1 MLFSRRSIGFRGII
15 VVSISLFFLIF
26 LTTYII
32 KNNNNNKTNRLTPTP
47 NNRFIYYGNT
57 NNKDLVKTNSEIIE
71 HIAESKKSH
80 FVAQSDLIKIADRS
94 MSLYVH
100 FDLKGAAPKIS
111 YFEKIFPLLNK
122 LGATGICMEY
132 EDMFPFN
139 GIVNSIKHKQAYT
152 KDDIE
157 KINQLAK
164 DNHLDVIPLLQTY
177 GHLEFL
183 LKLEE
188 FNELRENP
196 KYPQVITPCINKT
209 YTILF
214 SMIDQYLSLHPNIRY
229 FHIGHDEVYYFLTNP
244 ACEEF
249 KRLTGIITNFDLF
262 AYHLS
267 KIANYI
273 KRKSPNI
280 ILFVWHDVL
289 QNLNLEIL
297 QKYNLLNIINPVLWS
312 YREDISV
319 EGFVIGPQ
327 ADFFGQFKT
336 LWGATAFKGATNEI
350 ATISDVK
357 RYHQNQISWI
367 KQLHSYIP
375 TKWKNF
381 DGIILTGWSR
391 YDHFLSLCELLPYSI
406 PSMAFSIAAWQE
418 QFKSLPN
425 IDFFPNIDV
434 FSNKL
439 HNYVQTLL
447 ECSAPLH
454 VVIRDH
460 TTKLIPKCKFPGASI
475 YESVISLSQ
484 IWNQVQEAES
494 FVDKYVTDLHVKYNY
509 IHIKRGE
516 ECLEKL
522 TPSVELLKKFIS
534 SFIESMNEVFPPQVA
549 IEWLETYFMKRYLLV
564 NERYE
569 FIQRAVREQKAWLP
583 RPIPNIEK
591 LEINYKNKR

>member
-1 MLFSRRSIGFRGII
+1 MGIRNII
-15 VVSISLFFLIF
+15 VVSISLFLLII
-26 LTTYII
+26 LTTYFI
-32 KNNNNNKTNRLTPTP
+32 KTNNNNNQFTPAPTNL
-47 NNRFIYYGNT
+47 FKYHY
-57 NNKDLVKTNSEIIE
+57 NKNKKNLVNINSKIIE
-71 HIAESKKSH
+71 HTANIEKSR
-80 FVAQSDLIKIADRS
+80 FIAQSDLIKIANHAI
-94 MSLYVH
+94 SLYVH
-100 FDLKGAAPKIS
+100 FDLKGAPPKIS
-111 YFEKIFPLLNK
+111 YFEKLFPLLHK
-122 LGATGICMEY
+122 LGAIGICIEY
-132 EDMFPFN
+132 EDMFPFD
-139 GIVNSIKHKQAYT
+139 GIISSIKHKQAYT

-164 DNHLDVIPLLQTY
+164 DNHLDIMPLLQTY

-188 FNELRENP
+188 FRDLRENP

-214 SMIDQYLSLHPNIRY
+214 AMIDQYLSLHPNIRF

-249 KRLTGIITNFDLF
+249 KRLTGILTHFDLF

-267 KIANYI
+267 IIANYI
-273 KRKSPNI
+273 KGKSPNI
-280 ILFVWHDVL
+280 ILFAWHDVL
-289 QNLNLEIL
+289 QNLNLQIL
-297 QKYNLLNIINPVLWS
+297 QKYNLINIINPVLWS
-312 YREDISV
+312 YREDMSV

-327 ADFFGQFKT
+327 ADLFGQFKT
-336 LWGATAFKGATNEI
+336 LWGATAFKGARNEI
-350 ATISDVK
+350 ATTSDVK
-357 RYHQNQISWI
+357 RYYQNQISWI
-367 KQLHSYIP
+367 KQLDSYIP

-425 IDFFPNIDV
+425 IDIFPNI
-434 FSNKL
+434 L
-439 HNYVQTLL
+439 HNYVQKQL
-447 ECSAPLH
+447 ECSSPLH
-454 VVIRDH
+454 LNVQDH
-460 TTKLIPKCKFPGASI
+460 TTKIIPKCKFPGASI
-475 YESVISLSQ
+475 YESMISLSQ

-494 FVDKYVTDLHVKYNY
+494 FVDKYVTDLHIKYNY

-516 ECLEKL
+516 ECLQKL
-522 TPSVELLKKFIS
+522 TPSIELLKKFIS

-549 IEWLETYFMKRYLLV
+549 IEWLETYFMKRYRLV

-569 FIQRAVREQKAWLP
+569 FIQSAVHEQKSWLP

-591 LEINYKNKR
+591 LEMNYKNKT